1 MYEQQTNTGTSEPG
15 YKSRR
20 NSKEER
26 GRQNNDGPQ
35 LSLFWTESQ
44 SSPRFWKVRHPCRPF
59 PQTAPCSRFP
69 ALSMFAK
76 FSVGG
81 GGGGV
86 TRWCS
91 VRQFASTCLHDC
103 MFVYGRCQTV
113 ARFSSNLSSPFLMEK
128 LYFGSLLDGRANRAL
143 SCVKRTYRQRVR
155 AWMSICDL
163 AGD

>member
-1 MYEQQTNTGTSEPG
+1 MYEQQKNTGTSEAG

-59 PQTAPCSRFP
+59 PQTAPCLRSP

-76 FSVGG
+76 FGFGG
-81 GGGGV
+81 GGAWRAGAQ
-86 TRWCS
+86 S
-91 VRQFASTCLHDC
+91 DSSRQHVCMNVCLC
-103 MFVYGRCQTV
+103 TV
-113 ARFSSNLSSPFLMEK
+113 AAKP
-128 LYFGSLLDGRANRAL
+128 
-143 SCVKRTYRQRVR
+143 
-155 AWMSICDL
+155 
-163 AGD
+163 